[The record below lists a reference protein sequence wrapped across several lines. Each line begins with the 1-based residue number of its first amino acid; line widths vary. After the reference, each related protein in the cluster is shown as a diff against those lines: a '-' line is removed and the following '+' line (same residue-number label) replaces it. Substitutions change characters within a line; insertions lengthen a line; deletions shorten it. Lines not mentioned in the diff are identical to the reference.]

1 MSLFQTVKYALCEET
16 GGSFRSLVI
25 RPHVVSVPGHFD
37 PIISLSFHNVC
48 SIGFNS
54 KTSLGYLHRKQVCV
68 SGVLDNGFS
77 KHLDISTSMTLVS
90 TNTVSDIRIHKR

>member
-1 MSLFQTVKYALCEET
+1 MSLFQTVRYALCEET

-25 RPHVVSVPGHFD
+25 RPSVVSVPGHFD
-37 PIISLSFHNVC
+37 PIISLSFHDVC

-54 KTSLGYLHRKQVCV
+54 KKSCIFTGI
-68 SGVLDNGFS
+68 S